1 MAVDVLTQ
9 IDIAQPRLA
18 VASFASDPSNA
29 TRWYRNIRSVIWETS
44 PPLAVGSRVLF
55 RARFLGRTLEYTYE
69 IRVFQPTERLV
80 MSMSDGPFPMET
92 TYTWSDVDIGTRM
105 TLRNRGEPEGYF
117 RMLGSVIEAGM
128 RRNNRQDLERLKAVI
143 ETGSSSDTLS

>member
-1 MAVDVLTQ
+1 
-9 IDIAQPRLA
+9 
-18 VASFASDPSNA
+18 
-29 TRWYRNIRSVIWETS
+29 
-44 PPLAVGSRVLF
+44 
-55 RARFLGRTLEYTYE
+55 
-69 IRVFQPTERLV
+69 

-143 ETGSSSDTLS
+143 ETGSPSDTLS